1 MTRRPPG
8 CGKRGQEVPGRR
20 GGGLKD
26 LGCVFFFPFAI
37 MSALWIGERS
47 RAQEAG
53 QGKGEA
59 HTVPWAVSN
68 QVG

>member
-1 MTRRPPG
+1 MTRRPLG
-8 CGKRGQEVPGRR
+8 CGRRGQEVPGSG
-20 GGGLKD
+20 GGGLED
-26 LGCVFFFPFAI
+26 VGFFFFPFTI
-37 MSALWIGERS
+37 MSALWIGES
-47 RAQEAG
+47 SGAQEAG

>member
-1 MTRRPPG
+1 MWKEGAGGTR
-8 CGKRGQEVPGRR
+8 KRRRRARRR
-20 GGGLKD
+20 GLF
-26 LGCVFFFPFAI
+26 FFFPFTI

-47 RAQEAG
+47 GAQEAG